1 MENLTVKLFNEI
13 AEKQLP
19 GLALFENRTGSGKTT
34 GALQW
39 VTDMLMKSKN
49 SDVIIYITPSRQNRD
64 EAWRGLANQL
74 EEKGKDKHFIE
85 HNVILLKSEVDEVSD
100 YLNKVFFKG
109 LAPTDNDSISSR
121 VTNFLSPFKHRYP
134 LFAETLKKAMKR
146 YQFYFFQKGLHFS
159 QNKHIDDEDFSKA
172 VSLLKKNLV
181 RDIKKKS
188 LSKKISNNDILEEIT
203 ANISWVF
210 KMFPELKLKEKRV
223 VFMTSRKF
231 LTLIKTPKVSTM
243 HTWAAFSR
251 KKVHLIMDE
260 VDEIKEDWNNFI
272 IDQITDKSDLAFK
285 DRLDLFHIY
294 RRIIIKV
301 NDCMTTLPQQIIDVP
316 GINGN
321 NDNKDIL
328 KVMQQKMCDTYKN
341 LNLLYRVKLDDSLR
355 NGNQRFIF
363 NIGMQNQLLGK
374 TEAERYLVIQSDPKQ
389 QLNLIKSDK
398 ALYQHGE
405 LRLSQVLKHLQ
416 KLIRFFVKNA
426 QKIGQNVT
434 RAERKDWTAN
444 EATAYIIR
452 SILDESNEED
462 KTTYIL
468 SRLEDGIT
476 GRFDLTTER
485 LFGDNQSIY
494 ANGYEYLQIMSN
506 DDKAFGDHVYWYHS
520 NFSAERLLAFLAN
533 KWHVYG
539 LSATAKSPT
548 MLNNFDYQWV
558 EAHVK
563 NNYQLSTQL
572 EKELDKENKDYLAT
586 ERRAGINVSIRNVD
600 LPIKGQDTIFAKDLL
615 QRVLKVNRIPAELF
629 TVYPEEEGLRPNDV
643 ISLAGDGQVSFT
655 LLRNLKTV
663 QVLITFAKFYNERPL
678 NPAYVLF
685 KNKKV
690 SEELLHW
697 YKLCLKAIGMGKVS
711 LTVVDAQNA
720 QQKIPLIKKDWTNG
734 KLNIMVTTYAALGRG
749 INLHYSID
757 AETLTEL
764 VKSKNG
770 VIIGKQKQNLSKDID
785 GEYLEAPTHIATWIG
800 RSDEQFLIKKMLHII
815 GEQDALYGNGHITR
829 ATYRKNLYAY
839 INGGPVNNYRQ
850 NDMQPVKIA
859 GGVYIEQALGR
870 MARTNIKS
878 SCPLILIDNAAKKNL
893 VSDYL
898 NNKRTTLE
906 MAAVLAD
913 ISEIEAELKKEKAR
927 PLYEKLNMANEIQY
941 RFTVWLPSQLRE
953 DRQGTKEMWQR
964 LREMILKY
972 PFGDDAS
979 ATIQRLHWQFEKAVN
994 EYYFAIDGDYNR
1006 LLAIDTVPI
1015 QHYNQHQF
1023 DFVHY
1028 GKTLN
1033 RIYEANPWLKEELD
1047 LLGYYHD
1054 FEKPHYYQL
1063 LPGIFNN
1070 FYRPALSEEVF
1081 KVICKYL
1088 GIKVYSMADNEFEL
1102 FDCYLQTKDKKKVFV
1117 DIKDY
1122 NEITNA
1128 TEQAEV
1134 FKKAR
1139 LKLANC
1145 TENNPVYFI
1154 NFRQLKPN
1162 SKYEQKLF
1170 TLQSDQQFFT
1180 CPSMFLADGKLN
1192 SQFAKNLLDY
1202 FE

>member
-1 MENLTVKLFNEI
+1 MESLTLKMFNEI
-13 AEKQLP
+13 AEKRLP

-39 VTDMLMKSKN
+39 ITDMLMKDKE
-49 SDVIIYITPSRQNRD
+49 SDVIIYITPRKQNRD
-64 EAWRGLANQL
+64 EAWRRLVKQL
-74 EEKGKDKHFIE
+74 EAKGKDKYFIE
-85 HNVILLKSEVDEVSD
+85 HNVILLKSEIDEVSD
-100 YLNKVFFKG
+100 YLNKVIFKG
-109 LAPTDNDSISSR
+109 LAPTDTANISSR

-134 LFAETLKKAMKR
+134 LFAETLKNVINR

-159 QNKHIDDEDFSKA
+159 QKERVEDEDFSKT
-172 VSLLKKNLV
+172 VHLLKKNLV
-181 RDIKKKS
+181 KDIKKRS
-188 LSKKISNNDILEEIT
+188 HSKKISNNDILQEIT
-203 ANISWVF
+203 ANIPWIF

-243 HTWAAFSR
+243 HIWAAFSK

-260 VDEIKEDWNNFI
+260 VDEVKEDWNNFI
-272 IDQITDKSDLAFK
+272 IDQLTDKSDLAFR

-301 NDCMTTLPQQIIDVP
+301 TDCMATLPQQIIDAP

-328 KVMQQKMCDTYKN
+328 KIMQQKICDTYQN
-341 LNLLYRVKLDDSLR
+341 LNLLYRVKLADSLK
-355 NGNQRFIF
+355 NENQRFIF
-363 NIGMQNQLLGK
+363 NTGMQNQLLGK
-374 TEAERYLVIQSDPKQ
+374 TEAERYLVIQSDPQQ

-398 ALYQHGE
+398 ELYQHGE
-405 LRLSQVLKHLQ
+405 LRLSHVLKHLQ
-416 KLIRFFVKNA
+416 KLVRFFVQNA

-462 KTTYIL
+462 KTTYML
-468 SRLEDGIT
+468 SRLQDGIT
-476 GRFDLTTER
+476 GKFYLTIER
-485 LFGDNQSIY
+485 LLGDNQTIY

-558 EAHVK
+558 EAHVE

-572 EKELDKENKDYLAT
+572 EKELDKENKDYLAV
-586 ERRAGINVSIRNVD
+586 EKRAGINVSITNVD
-600 LPIKGQDTIFAKDLL
+600 LQIKEQDTIFAKDLL
-615 QRVLKVNRIPAELF
+615 QRVLLLNHIPAELF
-629 TVYPEEEGLRPNDV
+629 TAYPEEEGLRPNDV

-663 QVLITFAKFYNERPL
+663 QALITFVKFYNERPL

-697 YKLCLKAIGMGKVS
+697 YKLCLKAIGMEKVS
-711 LTVVDAQNA
+711 LTVVDAQNV
-720 QQKIPLIKKDWTNG
+720 QQKISLIKKDWTNS

-770 VIIGKQKQNLSKDID
+770 VMIGKQMQNLSKDID

-800 RSDEQFLIKKMLHII
+800 RGDEQFSIKKMLHII

-850 NDMQPVKIA
+850 NDLQPVKIA
-859 GGVYIEQALGR
+859 GGVYMEQALGR

-878 SCPLILIDNAAKKNL
+878 SRPLILIDNAAKKNL
-893 VSDYL
+893 VSNYL

-913 ISEIEAELKKEKAR
+913 ITGREAELEKEKAT
-927 PLYEKLNMANEIQY
+927 LLHEKLNMANEIQH
-941 RFTVWLPSQLRE
+941 RFTVWFPSQLQQ
-953 DRQGTKEMWQR
+953 DRQGTKELWQR
-964 LREMILKY
+964 ARELILKH
-972 PFGDDAS
+972 PFGDVAPV
-979 ATIQRLHWQFEKAVN
+979 TIQRLHWQFEKAVN
-994 EYYFAIDGDYNR
+994 KYYFAIEGDYSR
-1006 LLAIDTVPI
+1006 LLAIDAAPI
-1015 QHYNQHQF
+1015 QNYNQHQF
-1023 DFVHY
+1023 DFAHY

-1033 RIYEANPWLKEELD
+1033 KIYEANSWLKEEFN

-1054 FEKPHYYQL
+1054 FERPHHYQL

-1070 FYRPALSEEVF
+1070 FYRPALSEEIF

-1088 GIKVYSMADNEFEL
+1088 GIKVYPMKDNEFEL

-1128 TEQAEV
+1128 TEQTEV

-1145 TENNPVYFI
+1145 SENNQVYFI
-1154 NFRQLKPN
+1154 NFRQLQPN

-1170 TLQSDQQFFT
+1170 NPQSDRQFFT
-1180 CPSMFLADGKLN
+1180 CSSMFLADGKLN
-1192 SQFAKNLLDY
+1192 SQLAKNLLDY

>member
-13 AEKQLP
+13 AEKRLP

-39 VTDMLMKSKN
+39 ITDMLMKSKS
-49 SDVIIYITPSRQNRD
+49 SDVIIYITPNRQNRD
-64 EAWRGLANQL
+64 EAWRGLVRQL
-74 EEKGKDKHFIE
+74 ENHGKDKHFVDR
-85 HNVILLKSEVDEVSD
+85 NVILLKSEVDEVSD
-100 YLNKVFFKG
+100 YLNKAIFKG
-109 LAPTDNDSISSR
+109 LEPTDTNSISSR

-134 LFAETLKKAMKR
+134 LFAETLKSAINS
-146 YQFYFFQKGLHFS
+146 YQFYFFLHKFSFS
-159 QNKHIDDEDFSKA
+159 QNKHVDDEDFSRT
-172 VSLLKKNLV
+172 VPLLKKNLV

-188 LSKKISNNDILEEIT
+188 HSKKISNNDILEEIAT
-203 ANISWVF
+203 NIPWVF

-231 LTLIKTPKVSTM
+231 LTLIKTPKASTM
-243 HTWAAFSR
+243 HIWATFSQ

-272 IDQITDKSDLAFK
+272 IDQITDKSDLAFR

-301 NDCMTTLPQQIIDVP
+301 DDCMTTLPQQIIDAP

-321 NDNKDIL
+321 NDNKEIL
-328 KVMQQKMCDTYKN
+328 KVMQQKICDTYRK
-341 LNLLYRVKLDDSLR
+341 LNLLYRVKLDDSLKDE
-355 NGNQRFIF
+355 NQRFIF
-363 NIGMQNQLLGK
+363 NTGMQNQLLGK
-374 TEAERYLVIQSDPKQ
+374 KEAERYLVIQSDPKQ

-398 ALYQHGE
+398 ELYQHSE
-405 LRLSQVLKHLQ
+405 LRLSHVLKHLQ
-416 KLIRFFVKNA
+416 KLVRFFVQNA

-468 SRLEDGIT
+468 SRLQDGIT
-476 GRFDLTTER
+476 GKFDLTTEK

-506 DDKAFGDHVYWYHS
+506 DDKTFGDHVYWYHS

-563 NNYQLSTQL
+563 NNYQLSTPL
-572 EKELDKENKDYLAT
+572 EKELDKENKDYLAA
-586 ERRAGINVSIRNVD
+586 EKRAGISVSITNVD

-615 QRVLKVNRIPAELF
+615 QRVLMLNHIPSELF
-629 TVYPEEEGLRPNDV
+629 TAYPEEGGLRPNDV
-643 ISLAGDGQVSFT
+643 ISLVGDGQMSFT

-663 QVLITFAKFYNERPL
+663 QALITFVKFCNERPL

-697 YKLCLKAIGMGKVS
+697 YRSCLKAIGMGNVS
-711 LTVVDAQNA
+711 LTVIDAQNV

-770 VIIGKQKQNLSKDID
+770 VIIGKQQQNLFKDID

-800 RSDEQFLIKKMLHII
+800 RGDEQFSIKKMLHII
-815 GEQDALYGNGHITR
+815 GEQDALYGNSHITR

-850 NDMQPVKIA
+850 NDLQPVKVA

-878 SCPLILIDNAAKKNL
+878 SCPMILIDNAAKKNL
-893 VSDYL
+893 ASNYL

-906 MAAVLAD
+906 MAAVLTN
-913 ISEIEAELKKEKAR
+913 IGEIEAELKKEKAR
-927 PLYEKLNMANEIQY
+927 LLYEKLNMANEIQH
-941 RFTVWLPSQLRE
+941 RFTVWLPSQLQQ
-953 DRQGTKEMWQR
+953 DRQGTKELWQR
-964 LREMILKY
+964 ARELILKH
-972 PFGDDAS
+972 PFGDA
-979 ATIQRLHWQFEKAVN
+979 APVTIQRLHWQFEKAVN
-994 EYYFAIDGDYNR
+994 KYYFAIEGDYSR
-1006 LLAIDTVPI
+1006 LLAIDAAPI
-1015 QHYNQHQF
+1015 QNYNQHQF
-1023 DFVHY
+1023 DFSHY

-1033 RIYEANPWLKEELD
+1033 KIYEANSWLKEDFD

-1054 FEKPHYYQL
+1054 FEKQHHYQL

-1088 GIKVYSMADNEFEL
+1088 GIKVYPMADNEFEL

-1128 TEQAEV
+1128 TEQTEV

-1154 NFRQLKPN
+1154 NFRQLQPN

-1170 TLQSDQQFFT
+1170 SPQSDRQFFT
-1180 CPSMFLADGKLN
+1180 CSSMFLADGKLN
-1192 SQFAKNLLDY
+1192 SQLAKNLLDY